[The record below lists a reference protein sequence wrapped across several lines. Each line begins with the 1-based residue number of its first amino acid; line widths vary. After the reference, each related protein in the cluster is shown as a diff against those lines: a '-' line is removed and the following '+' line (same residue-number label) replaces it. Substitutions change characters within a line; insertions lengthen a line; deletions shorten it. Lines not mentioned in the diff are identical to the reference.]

1 MQLEL
6 SEQEREILVR
16 VVDAAVREMRVE
28 VRRTSTPRYHDD
40 LVAEE
45 RALQALLARLQ
56 GQS

>member
-45 RALQALLARLQ
+45 HTLQALLARLQ

>member
-28 VRRTSTPRYHDD
+28 VRRTSTPRYHDE

-45 RALQALLARLQ
+45 HALQALLARLQ

>member
-45 RALQALLARLQ
+45 HALQALLARLQ

>member
-45 RALQALLARLQ
+45 HALQALLKRLQ